1 MRFRKLNSVVAA
13 AFLAISLAWIT
24 WPPPT
29 FAWAAS
35 GDATL
40 KAGTSDSWV
49 YPLSSHE
56 VLRDFLAPNSD
67 YSAGHRGV
75 DFAGAEGEPV
85 LSVAAGVV
93 RFAGQVGGRGVVS
106 VSLANGYVAEV
117 EPVCPIV
124 ANGEQVVAGQT
135 LATLCSS
142 GSNHCPQA
150 CLHVSARR
158 FSTEYARGFAY
169 LSPLLFFGTFSESHL
184 VAIGSLG

>member
-1 MRFRKLNSVVAA
+1 MRFRRLNSVAA
-13 AFLAISLAWIT
+13 AVFLSVSLAWMA

-29 FAWAAS
+29 FAWASS
-35 GDATL
+35 GDAS
-40 KAGTSDSWV
+40 AEPATSDSWI
-49 YPLSSHE
+49 YPISAQE
-56 VLRDFLAPNSD
+56 PLRDFLAPNSD
-67 YSAGHRGV
+67 FSAGHRGI

-106 VSLANGYVAEV
+106 VSLADGYVAEV

-158 FSTEYARGFAY
+158 FSAEYARGFAY
-169 LSPLLFFGTFSESHL
+169 FSPLLFFGTFSRSHL